1 MRAWTGLCL
10 SLLGLCAAAA
20 AQADGHY
27 VGSFV
32 GDAAV
37 QTARDGPALEA
48 VFRGPRQAVVD
59 TQGVVYVADSAN
71 HLVRRIQG
79 GVVSTL
85 AGQAGRQGFAD
96 GPAASALFNEPSGV
110 LLAADGAVLVL
121 DSNNGRIRRI
131 SPQGQV
137 STVAGGAPNRV
148 ADGAGAAAG
157 FNEPRGFAQDAA
169 GNLYV
174 ADYQNQL
181 IRKVT
186 PAGVVSSFAGSAGQQ
201 GSVDGT
207 GSAARFSDPQAIVVD
222 AAGNLY
228 VADTGPTK
236 AIRKITPAGVVSTL
250 ASTARGARLSE
261 PRGLALLADGS
272 LLVADAAQ
280 HELLRLG
287 TDGQLSSWAGSN
299 GNPGSAD
306 GAAAQARF
314 YAPMGLA
321 SAANGRVLLADSGN
335 HLLREIDPAAATVAT
350 LAGRF
355 GFSASVEGDRGAAR
369 FEDPFAVAVDAAG
382 QLFVADASDHA
393 LRVITP
399 DGRSRV
405 LAGSPGRYGGVDG
418 TAEQARFF
426 KPMGLALGADG
437 SLYLADSGNHRIR
450 RVAADGRTTTVAG
463 SGQRGHRD
471 GAAASAQFS
480 EPSGVAVAADGSVY
494 VADFG
499 SHVLRRIAPDGQVS
513 TVAGSVG
520 QGGFADGAPGVNR
533 LRSPMDLAFDGS
545 GNLVVL
551 DRSNHAVRVLAPNG
565 MLRTLAGSGS
575 GGFADGQGSAAR
587 FQFPSGL
594 AVDAAGIVYVA
605 DTDNQRLR
613 RIDASGQVSSLAGAV
628 FGRADGVGAAA
639 RFSNPKDVA
648 VGADGRLWLVDRGNR
663 SLRWA
668 APLSLGST
676 ATECL
681 LDWGERSYPALLA
694 PPALSQTLAPYRYR
708 AYAGGVYVGVSSGDR
723 QVYLLQ
729 AGALRAL
736 GGLDG
741 FLNQAACVAP

>member
-1 MRAWTGLCL
+1 MRALPWLCL
-10 SLLGLCAAAA
+10 SVLGLCAVTAR
-20 AQADGHY
+20 AQVHY

-32 GDAAV
+32 GDATL

-48 VFRGPRQAVVD
+48 VFRGPRQAVAD
-59 TQGVVYVADSAN
+59 AQGVVYVADSAN
-71 HLVRRIQG
+71 HLIRRIQG

-131 SPQGQV
+131 SPQGVV
-137 STVAGGAPNRV
+137 STLAGGGPGRF
-148 ADGAGAAAG
+148 ADGAGAATA

-174 ADYQNQL
+174 ADYQNQM

-186 PAGVVSSFAGSAGQQ
+186 PAGVVSSFAGAAGQQ

-207 GSAARFSDPQAIVVD
+207 GSTARFSAPQAIVVD

-228 VADTGPTK
+228 VADTGLTK

-250 ASTARGARLSE
+250 ASAARGARLSE

-272 LLVADAAQ
+272 LLVADAGQ

-287 TDGQLSSWAGSN
+287 ADGQLSSWAGSS
-299 GNPGSAD
+299 GSPGSAD
-306 GAAAQARF
+306 GGATQARF
-314 YAPMGLA
+314 YAPMGLGGT
-321 SAANGRVLLADSGN
+321 AAGRLLLADSGN
-335 HLLREIDPAAATVAT
+335 HLLREIDPAAATAST
-350 LAGRF
+350 LAGQF
-355 GFSASVEGDRGAAR
+355 GFSASVEGDRLAAR
-369 FEDPFAVAVDAAG
+369 FEDPYAAAVDAAG
-382 QLFVADASDHA
+382 RLFVADASDHA

-399 DGRSRV
+399 DGRSQL
-405 LAGSPGRYGGVDG
+405 LAGLPGRYGWADG

-426 KPMGLALGADG
+426 KPLGIALGADG
-437 SLYLADSGNHRIR
+437 SLYVADSGNHRIR
-450 RVAADGRTTTVAG
+450 RVAPDGRTTTVAG
-463 SGQRGHRD
+463 TGQRGHRD
-471 GAAASAQFS
+471 GAAANAQFS

-513 TVAGSVG
+513 TVAGSAG
-520 QGGFADGAPGVNR
+520 QGGFVDGALGVNR
-533 LRSPMDLAFDGS
+533 LRSPVDLALDAG

-551 DRSNHAVRVLAPNG
+551 DRSNHAVRVLAANG
-565 MLRTLAGSGS
+565 QLRTLAGSGAA
-575 GGFADGQGSAAR
+575 GFADGQGTAAR

-594 AVDAAGIVYVA
+594 AVDAAGTVYVA

-613 RIDASGQVSSLAGAV
+613 RIDASGLVSSLAGGS
-628 FGRADGVGAAA
+628 FGRADGVGTAA

-648 VGADGRLWLVDRGNR
+648 VGADGRLWLADRGNR

-668 APLSLGST
+668 APLSLGDT
-676 ATECL
+676 ATDCL

-694 PPALSQTLAPYRYR
+694 PAALSQTQAPYRYR
-708 AYAGGVYVGVSSGDR
+708 AYAGGVYVGVSSADR
-723 QVYLLQ
+723 QVVLLQ
-729 AGALRAL
+729 GGVLGAL

-741 FLNQAACVAP
+741 FLAQAGCVAP

>member
-1 MRAWTGLCL
+1 MRALPWLCL
-10 SLLGLCAAAA
+10 SVLGLCAVTAR
-20 AQADGHY
+20 AQAHY

-32 GDAAV
+32 GDATL

-48 VFRGPRQAVVD
+48 VFRGPRQAVAD
-59 TQGVVYVADSAN
+59 AQGVVYVADSAN
-71 HLVRRIQG
+71 HLIRRIQG

-131 SPQGQV
+131 SPQGVV
-137 STVAGGAPNRV
+137 STLAGGGPGRF
-148 ADGAGAAAG
+148 ADGAGAAAA

-174 ADYQNQL
+174 ADYQNQM

-186 PAGVVSSFAGSAGQQ
+186 PAGVVSSFAGAAGQQ

-207 GSAARFSDPQAIVVD
+207 GSTARFSAPQAIVVD

-228 VADTGPTK
+228 VADTGLTK

-250 ASTARGARLSE
+250 ASAARGARLSE

-272 LLVADAAQ
+272 LLVADAGQ

-287 TDGQLSSWAGSN
+287 ADGQLSSWAGSS
-299 GNPGSAD
+299 GSPGSAD
-306 GAAAQARF
+306 GGATQARF
-314 YAPMGLA
+314 YAPMGLGGT
-321 SAANGRVLLADSGN
+321 AAGRLLLADSGN
-335 HLLREIDPAAATVAT
+335 HLLREIDPAAATAST
-350 LAGRF
+350 LAGQF
-355 GFSASVEGDRGAAR
+355 GFSASVEGDRLAAR
-369 FEDPFAVAVDAAG
+369 FEDPYAAAVDAAG
-382 QLFVADASDHA
+382 RLFVADASDHA

-399 DGRSRV
+399 DGRSQL
-405 LAGSPGRYGGVDG
+405 LAGLPGRYGWADG

-426 KPMGLALGADG
+426 KPLGIALGADG
-437 SLYLADSGNHRIR
+437 SLYVADSGNHRIR
-450 RVAADGRTTTVAG
+450 RVAPDGRTTTVAG
-463 SGQRGHRD
+463 TGQRGHRD
-471 GAAASAQFS
+471 GAAANAQFS

-513 TVAGSVG
+513 TVAGSAG
-520 QGGFADGAPGVNR
+520 QGGFVDGALGVNR
-533 LRSPMDLAFDGS
+533 LRSPVDLALDAG

-551 DRSNHAVRVLAPNG
+551 DRSNHAVRVLAANG
-565 MLRTLAGSGS
+565 QLRTLAGSGAA
-575 GGFADGQGSAAR
+575 GFADGQGTAAR

-594 AVDAAGIVYVA
+594 AVDAAGTVYVA

-613 RIDASGQVSSLAGAV
+613 RIDASGLVSSLAGGS
-628 FGRADGVGAAA
+628 FGRADGVGTAA

-648 VGADGRLWLVDRGNR
+648 VGADGRLWLADRGNR

-668 APLSLGST
+668 APLSLGDT
-676 ATECL
+676 ATDCL

-694 PPALSQTLAPYRYR
+694 PVALSQTQAPYRYR
-708 AYAGGVYVGVSSGDR
+708 AYAGGVYVGVSSADR
-723 QVYLLQ
+723 QVVLLQ
-729 AGALRAL
+729 GGVLGAL

-741 FLNQAACVAP
+741 FLAQAGCVAP

>member
-1 MRAWTGLCL
+1 MRALPWLCL
-10 SLLGLCAAAA
+10 SVLGLCAVTAR
-20 AQADGHY
+20 AQAHY

-32 GDAAV
+32 GDATL

-48 VFRGPRQAVVD
+48 VFRGPRQAVAD
-59 TQGVVYVADSAN
+59 AQGVVYVADSAN
-71 HLVRRIQG
+71 HLIRRIQG

-131 SPQGQV
+131 SPQGVV
-137 STVAGGAPNRV
+137 STLAGGGPGRF
-148 ADGAGAAAG
+148 ADGAGAAAA

-174 ADYQNQL
+174 ADYQNQM

-186 PAGVVSSFAGSAGQQ
+186 PAGVVSSFAGAAGQQ

-207 GSAARFSDPQAIVVD
+207 GSTARFSAPQAIVVD

-228 VADTGPTK
+228 VADTGLTK

-250 ASTARGARLSE
+250 ASAARGARLSE

-272 LLVADAAQ
+272 LLVADAGQ

-287 TDGQLSSWAGSN
+287 ADGQLSSWAGSS
-299 GNPGSAD
+299 GSPGSAD
-306 GAAAQARF
+306 GGATQARF

-321 SAANGRVLLADSGN
+321 GTAAGRLLLADSGN
-335 HLLREIDPAAATVAT
+335 HLLREIDPAAATAST
-350 LAGRF
+350 LAGQF
-355 GFSASVEGDRGAAR
+355 GFSASVEGDRLAAR
-369 FEDPFAVAVDAAG
+369 FEDPYAAAVDAAG
-382 QLFVADASDHA
+382 RLFVADASDHA

-399 DGRSRV
+399 DGRSQL
-405 LAGSPGRYGGVDG
+405 LAGLPGRYGWADG

-426 KPMGLALGADG
+426 KPLGIALGADG
-437 SLYLADSGNHRIR
+437 SLYVADSGSHRIR
-450 RVAADGRTTTVAG
+450 RVAPDGRTTTVAG
-463 SGQRGHRD
+463 TGQRGHRD
-471 GAAASAQFS
+471 GAAANAQFS

-513 TVAGSVG
+513 TVAGSAG
-520 QGGFADGAPGVNR
+520 QGGFVDGALGVNR
-533 LRSPMDLAFDGS
+533 LRSPVDLALDAG

-551 DRSNHAVRVLAPNG
+551 DRSNHAVRVLAANG
-565 MLRTLAGSGS
+565 QLRTLAGSGAA
-575 GGFADGQGSAAR
+575 GFADGQGTAAR

-594 AVDAAGIVYVA
+594 AVDAAGTVYVA

-613 RIDASGQVSSLAGAV
+613 RIDASGLVSSLAGGS
-628 FGRADGVGAAA
+628 FGRADGVGTAA

-648 VGADGRLWLVDRGNR
+648 VGADGRLWLADRGNR

-668 APLSLGST
+668 APLSLGDT
-676 ATECL
+676 ATDCL

-694 PPALSQTLAPYRYR
+694 PAALSQTQAPYRYR
-708 AYAGGVYVGVSSGDR
+708 AYAGGVYVGVSSADR
-723 QVYLLQ
+723 QVVLLQ
-729 AGALRAL
+729 GGVLGAL

-741 FLNQAACVAP
+741 FLAQAGCVAP

>member
-1 MRAWTGLCL
+1 MRALPWLCL
-10 SLLGLCAAAA
+10 SVLGLCAVTAR
-20 AQADGHY
+20 AQAHY

-32 GDAAV
+32 GDATL

-48 VFRGPRQAVVD
+48 VFRGPRQAVAD
-59 TQGVVYVADSAN
+59 AQGVVYVADSAN
-71 HLVRRIQG
+71 HLIRRIQG

-131 SPQGQV
+131 SPQGVV
-137 STVAGGAPNRV
+137 STLAGGGPGRF
-148 ADGAGAAAG
+148 ADGAGAAAA

-174 ADYQNQL
+174 ADYQNQM

-186 PAGVVSSFAGSAGQQ
+186 PAGVVSSFAGAAGQQ

-207 GSAARFSDPQAIVVD
+207 GSTARFSAPQAIVVD

-228 VADTGPTK
+228 VADTGLTK

-250 ASTARGARLSE
+250 ASAARGARLSE

-272 LLVADAAQ
+272 LLVADAGQ

-287 TDGQLSSWAGSN
+287 ADGQLSSWAGSS
-299 GNPGSAD
+299 GSPGSAD
-306 GAAAQARF
+306 GGATQARF

-321 SAANGRVLLADSGN
+321 GTAAGRLLLADSGN
-335 HLLREIDPAAATVAT
+335 HLLREIDPAAATAST
-350 LAGRF
+350 LAGQF
-355 GFSASVEGDRGAAR
+355 GFSASVEGDRLAAR
-369 FEDPFAVAVDAAG
+369 FEDPYAAAVDAAG
-382 QLFVADASDHA
+382 RLFVADASDHA

-399 DGRSRV
+399 DGRSQL
-405 LAGSPGRYGGVDG
+405 LAGLPGRYGWADG

-426 KPMGLALGADG
+426 KPLGIALGADG
-437 SLYLADSGNHRIR
+437 SLYVADSGSHRIR
-450 RVAADGRTTTVAG
+450 RVAPDGRTTTVAG
-463 SGQRGHRD
+463 TGQRGHRD
-471 GAAASAQFS
+471 GAAANAQFS

-513 TVAGSVG
+513 TVAGSAG
-520 QGGFADGAPGVNR
+520 QGGFVDGALGVNR
-533 LRSPMDLAFDGS
+533 LRSPVDLALDAG

-551 DRSNHAVRVLAPNG
+551 DRSNHAVRVLAANG
-565 MLRTLAGSGS
+565 QLRTLAGSGAA
-575 GGFADGQGSAAR
+575 GFADGQGTAAR

-594 AVDAAGIVYVA
+594 AVDAAGTVYVA

-613 RIDASGQVSSLAGAV
+613 RIDASGLVSSLAGGS
-628 FGRADGVGAAA
+628 FGRADGVGTAA

-648 VGADGRLWLVDRGNR
+648 VGADGRLWLADRGNR

-668 APLSLGST
+668 APLSLGDT
-676 ATECL
+676 ATDCL

-694 PPALSQTLAPYRYR
+694 PVALSQTQAPYRYR
-708 AYAGGVYVGVSSGDR
+708 AYAGGVYVGVSSADR
-723 QVYLLQ
+723 QVVLLQ
-729 AGALRAL
+729 GGVLGAL

-741 FLNQAACVAP
+741 FLAQAGCVAP